1 MREKA
6 AFRNKDEFYWGMVK
20 GQTQNGRAI
29 GDRGNEALSTDV
41 VKILKTQD
49 AGYVRT
55 VIAKDEK
62 VSRDCRAL
70 KRSSGILERQS

>member
-1 MREKA
+1 
-6 AFRNKDEFYWGMVK
+6 MVK

-29 GDRGNEALSTDV
+29 GDRGNEALSTDI

-49 AGYVRT
+49 AGYVRV

-62 VSRDCRAL
+62 V
-70 KRSSGILERQS
+70 RSLLGHTKTHPFGDGR